1 MQLWAELE
9 TGSALDL
16 ICSLLVWLVF
26 LPCPQWSVIFVWKS
40 RFLETVL
47 DLSEITL
54 LAILSFWLIGI
65 ILVCQQITLTIPIF
79 LTISLTD

>member
-1 MQLWAELE
+1 MQLCAELG

-16 ICSLLVWLVF
+16 ICSLFVWLVF

-47 DLSEITL
+47 DLSEIAL

-65 ILVCQQITLTIPIF
+65 ILVCQQITLTMPVF
-79 LTISLTD
+79 LTTNLTD